1 LGLTQEQAAARGN
14 MPEPTY
20 QAIEG
25 AKRKSYRATTLN
37 RLDRSLDWLPGT
49 AARMMSPE
57 RYRPDQPDQPVVEAI
72 GSLTTTMAQLV
83 QAVRDLRQE
92 PSLPEQLAQ
101 IWEQLAPE
109 DQQQL
114 VQLALRLRN
123 TRHEPPNSQ
132 GGAGS

>member
-1 LGLTQEQAAARGN
+1 
-14 MPEPTY
+14 
-20 QAIEG
+20 
-25 AKRKSYRATTLN
+25 
-37 RLDRSLDWLPGT
+37 
-49 AARMMSPE
+49 MMSPE